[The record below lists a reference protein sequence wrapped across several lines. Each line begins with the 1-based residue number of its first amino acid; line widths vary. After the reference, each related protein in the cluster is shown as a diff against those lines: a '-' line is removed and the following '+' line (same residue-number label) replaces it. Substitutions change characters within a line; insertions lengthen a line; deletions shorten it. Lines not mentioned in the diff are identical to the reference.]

1 MIDLSTKCVLVTGA
15 TGGIGKEIVTTCLSL
30 GAKVIATGR
39 NIEKLEEIKSNNNLL
54 IIKCDLT
61 NPEEVDHLLIHI
73 DSLDGVVHCAGK
85 IFPYPIKFIKE
96 KHIHEV
102 YSVNTETIVTLT
114 SQLFQRKLISKK
126 ASLIFMSSISVQHPY
141 MGGSLYVS
149 SKAAIEAF
157 SRSVALEFATDGI
170 RSNCIA
176 PALVQT
182 EIYEQ
187 TMNAYTEDQWD
198 KIISQY
204 PLGIGKPKDVANLAV
219 FLLSDLSSWITG
231 NIIPMDGG
239 LLLNSNR

>member
-102 YSVNTETIVTLT
+102 YSVNTETIITLT